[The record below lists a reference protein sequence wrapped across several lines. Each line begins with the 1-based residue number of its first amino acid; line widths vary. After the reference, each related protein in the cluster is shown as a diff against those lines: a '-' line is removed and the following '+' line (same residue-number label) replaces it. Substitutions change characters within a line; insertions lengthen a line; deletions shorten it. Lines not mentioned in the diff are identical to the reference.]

1 MRTSPRVTALLA
13 TVLFSSAAALHVA
26 ITGTSQG
33 IGLDAAKRL
42 IRDGHTVYHA
52 NRNSGR
58 SAEAAQQAG
67 GGIPMVCDLA
77 SLASV
82 RQFADEL
89 SGKELDVLCLNA
101 GIAPSTKAEAPDKTV
116 DGFESCIGTNHLGH
130 FLLANLLAPK
140 VSRIVVTASS
150 VHDPDQPGGAVG
162 GKGGATLGDLSGLGP
177 LAPGGPTMVDGSIKY
192 DGSKVYK
199 DSKLCNVLFCREAK
213 KRLPNVDVRS
223 LNPGFIPTS
232 GLFRAPREDN
242 WLGATTFAFF
252 AGLAGFAVPIDVGGE
267 RLAYVATSDDVPP
280 GAYLSAETGSKAATY
295 AEGFDDG
302 LISPEGQDDALAVR
316 LWDRSRDLVNI

>member
-1 MRTSPRVTALLA
+1 LTLGIAPRVHTMRTSPRVTALLA
-13 TVLFSSAAALHVA
+13 TVLFSSANALHIA

-52 NRNSGR
+52 NRNAAR

-67 GGIPMVCDLA
+67 GGVAMVCDLS

-101 GIAPSTKAEAPDKTV
+101 GIAPSTKAEAPDTTA

-140 VSRIVVTASS
+140 VTRIVVTAR
-150 VHDPDQPGGAVG
+150 VEIAT
-162 GKGGATLGDLSGLGP
+162 ATLSSRRR
-177 LAPGGPTMVDGSIKY
+177 VDGVEGMIQPWARSA
-192 DGSKVYK
+192 
-199 DSKLCNVLFCREAK
+199 AK
-213 KRLPNVDVRS
+213 
-223 LNPGFIPTS
+223 I
-232 GLFRAPREDN
+232 
-242 WLGATTFAFF
+242 
-252 AGLAGFAVPIDVGGE
+252 
-267 RLAYVATSDDVPP
+267 
-280 GAYLSAETGSKAATY
+280 
-295 AEGFDDG
+295 
-302 LISPEGQDDALAVR
+302 
-316 LWDRSRDLVNI
+316 

>member
-1 MRTSPRVTALLA
+1 MHKITPLLA
-13 TVLFSSAAALHVA
+13 SIFFTNAAALHIA

-52 NRNSGR
+52 NRNSAR

-82 RQFADEL
+82 RAFADEL

-101 GIAPSTKAEAPDKTV
+101 GIAPSTKAEAPETTA

-140 VSRIVVTASS
+140 VKRIVVTAR
-150 VHDPDQPGGAVG
+150 VEIAT
-162 GKGGATLGDLSGLGP
+162 ATLSSRRR
-177 LAPGGPTMVDGSIKY
+177 VDGVEGMIQPH
-192 DGSKVYK
+192 
-199 DSKLCNVLFCREAK
+199 A
-213 KRLPNVDVRS
+213 
-223 LNPGFIPTS
+223 
-232 GLFRAPREDN
+232 RAPRHVISTQARGCKP
-242 WLGATTFAFF
+242 WR
-252 AGLAGFAVPIDVGGE
+252 PI
-267 RLAYVATSDDVPP
+267 
-280 GAYLSAETGSKAATY
+280 
-295 AEGFDDG
+295 
-302 LISPEGQDDALAVR
+302 
-316 LWDRSRDLVNI
+316 

>member
-1 MRTSPRVTALLA
+1 MPRLAVYLPAL
-13 TVLFSSAAALHVA
+13 FISSAAALHIA

-52 NRNSGR
+52 NRNSAR

-67 GGIPMVCDLA
+67 GGVPMVCDLA
-77 SLASV
+77 SLESV

-89 SGKELDVLCLNA
+89 ADKELDVLCLNA
-101 GIAPSTKAEAPDKTV
+101 GIAPSTKAEAPDKTA

-150 VHDPDQPGGAVG
+150 VHDPKQPGGAVG

-177 LAPGGPTMVDGSIKY
+177 LVAGGPTMVDG
-192 DGSKVYK
+192 
-199 DSKLCNVLFCREAK
+199 
-213 KRLPNVDVRS
+213 
-223 LNPGFIPTS
+223 
-232 GLFRAPREDN
+232 
-242 WLGATTFAFF
+242 
-252 AGLAGFAVPIDVGGE
+252 AGLRGNQ
-267 RLAYVATSDDVPP
+267 
-280 GAYLSAETGSKAATY
+280 
-295 AEGFDDG
+295 
-302 LISPEGQDDALAVR
+302 ISSVC
-316 LWDRSRDLVNI
+316 SRRG

>member
-1 MRTSPRVTALLA
+1 MPMLHKITALLA
-13 TVLFSSAAALHVA
+13 SFFFTRAAALHIA

-52 NRNSGR
+52 NRNSAR
-58 SAEAAQQAG
+58 SAEAAEAAG
-67 GGIPMVCDLA
+67 GGVPMVCDLA

-101 GIAPSTKAEAPDKTV
+101 GIAPSTKAETAARTA
-116 DGFESCIGTNHLGH
+116 DGFEACVGTNHLGH

-177 LAPGGPTMVDGSIKY
+177 LTTGGPTMVDGATAY
-192 DGSKVYK
+192 DGSTAARKSDSRRPPAIDSRVYFYAGPR
-199 DSKLCNVLFCREAK
+199 STRTRSSATFCFVGR
-213 KRLPNVDVRS
+213 RRS
-223 LNPGFIPTS
+223 VF
-232 GLFRAPREDN
+232 PR
-242 WLGATTFAFF
+242 
-252 AGLAGFAVPIDVGGE
+252 
-267 RLAYVATSDDVPP
+267 
-280 GAYLSAETGSKAATY
+280 
-295 AEGFDDG
+295 
-302 LISPEGQDDALAVR
+302 
-316 LWDRSRDLVNI
+316 

>member
-1 MRTSPRVTALLA
+1 MPRLA
-13 TVLFSSAAALHVA
+13 VYLPWLFISQSLALHIA

-52 NRNSGR
+52 NRNSAR

-77 SLASV
+77 SLESV
-82 RQFADEL
+82 RAFADVL
-89 SGKELDVLCLNA
+89 STKPLDVLCLNA
-101 GIAPSTKAEAPDKTV
+101 GIAPSTKAEAPETTA

-177 LAPGGPTMVDGSIKY
+177 LTTGGPTMVDGAIEY
-192 DGSKVYK
+192 DGSTAARKS
-199 DSKLCNVLFCREAK
+199 DSR
-213 KRLPNVDVRS
+213 RP
-223 LNPGFIPTS
+223 
-232 GLFRAPREDN
+232 
-242 WLGATTFAFF
+242 
-252 AGLAGFAVPIDVGGE
+252 PIDSRSTFTQVQGLQ
-267 RLAYVATSDDVPP
+267 RL
-280 GAYLSAETGSKAATY
+280 E
-295 AEGFDDG
+295 
-302 LISPEGQDDALAVR
+302 IM
-316 LWDRSRDLVNI
+316 

>member
-1 MRTSPRVTALLA
+1 MRTSPKITASLA
-13 TVLFSSAAALHVA
+13 TVLFSSAAALHIA

-52 NRNSGR
+52 NRNSAR

-67 GGIPMVCDLA
+67 GGVPMVCDLA

-82 RQFADEL
+82 RAFAEEL
-89 SGKELDVLCLNA
+89 ATKPLDVLCLNA
-101 GIAPSTKAEAPDKTV
+101 GIAPSTKAETAARTA

-150 VHDPDQPGGAVG
+150 VHDPEQPGGAVG

-177 LAPGGPTMVDGSIKY
+177 LTTGGPTMVDGSVEY
-192 DGSKVYK
+192 DGSTAARKSDSRRPPAIDSRVY
-199 DSKLCNVLFCREAK
+199 FYAG
-213 KRLPNVDVRS
+213 PRS
-223 LNPGFIPTS
+223 TRTRS
-232 GLFRAPREDN
+232 S
-242 WLGATTFAFF
+242 
-252 AGLAGFAVPIDVGGE
+252 
-267 RLAYVATSDDVPP
+267 ATSSFAARRRSGFP
-280 GAYLSAETGSKAATY
+280 G
-295 AEGFDDG
+295 
-302 LISPEGQDDALAVR
+302 
-316 LWDRSRDLVNI
+316 

>member
-1 MRTSPRVTALLA
+1 MRTSPKITASLA
-13 TVLFSSAAALHVA
+13 TVLFSSVGALHIA

-42 IRDGHTVYHA
+42 IRHGHTVYHA
-52 NRNSGR
+52 NRNSAR
-58 SAEAAQQAG
+58 SAEAAEAAG

-82 RQFADEL
+82 RAFADEL
-89 SGKELDVLCLNA
+89 STKPLDVLCLNA
-101 GIAPSTKAEAPDKTV
+101 GIAPSTKAEAPEATA

-177 LAPGGPTMVDGSIKY
+177 LTIGGPTMVDGATAY
-192 DGSKVYK
+192 DGSMAARKSDLASTSPPSTHWSTFTQVQGLQRLQTLQRFILPRGEEAPAK
-199 DSKLCNVLFCREAK
+199 CGRAVAQSRLHPDLGPLPSTTRGQLARRDGLRFFCRASGLRGADRRRRRAFGLRGDVRRGAAR
-213 KRLPNVDVRS
+213 RLP
-223 LNPGFIPTS
+223 
-232 GLFRAPREDN
+232 FRR
-242 WLGATTFAFF
+242 
-252 AGLAGFAVPIDVGGE
+252 
-267 RLAYVATSDDVPP
+267 
-280 GAYLSAETGSKAATY
+280 
-295 AEGFDDG
+295 DG
-302 LISPEGQDDALAVR
+302 LR
-316 LWDRSRDLVNI
+316 